1 MILKAEEPVPE
12 RHTPLLLQV
21 VNYGIYI
28 VPKHAKRY
36 AEKPDLNCHLEDC
49 VTVLEDTDN
58 VTIVKV
64 KEPMKIKQIIHK
76 ASMKKR
82 KNEVM
87 KQPWI

>member
-58 VTIVKV
+58 RRNNSEGQRTHENKTDH
-64 KEPMKIKQIIHK
+64 P
-76 ASMKKR
+76 
-82 KNEVM
+82 
-87 KQPWI
+87 